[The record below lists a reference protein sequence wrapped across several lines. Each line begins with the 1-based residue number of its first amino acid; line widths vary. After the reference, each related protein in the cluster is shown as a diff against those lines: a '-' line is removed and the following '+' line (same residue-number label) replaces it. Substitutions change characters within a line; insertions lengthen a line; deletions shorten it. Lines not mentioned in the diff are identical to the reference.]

1 LARYAS
7 LANFVE
13 LSTTLSADPV
23 AMMRAVGLD
32 PAGLAM
38 QDRWIPAAS
47 VALLLERAA
56 VVTERPDFGLRLG
69 ELRRLSHLG
78 PLSMVIREEP
88 DVRSALDVLIRYEH
102 LYNEALHVRV
112 HDREGI
118 ATVSVEVA
126 LDDVPVRQSVELAV
140 AVLHRLVQGFVG
152 PRWQPLGV
160 DFTHAAPDGPTIHH
174 RVLGPAVHFGRERN
188 GLTLYAADLRVPNA
202 MADPQLREYTAQL
215 VGPLPPS
222 GAGTVRR
229 VHDLVEMLLPTG
241 QCSVEQVARSLGVD
255 RRTIHRHLAREGD
268 TFSSVVESTRHSL
281 ADQLVRHGRRP
292 LGEVAE
298 LVGFSSQSNFTRW
311 FRRSFGTS
319 PSQWRRRPGRA
330 TPTEPG
336 SRRRTSVSGEPGA

>member
-1 LARYAS
+1 MAPGPLARYAA

-13 LSTTLSADPV
+13 LSTALSADPA

-32 PAGLAM
+32 PAGLAK
-38 QDRWIPAAS
+38 QDRWIPASS
-47 VALLLERAA
+47 VARLLERAA
-56 VVTERPDFGLRLG
+56 VATGRPDFGLRLG

-112 HDREGI
+112 HEHAAV
-118 ATVSVEVA
+118 ATVSVEIA
-126 LDDVPVRQSVELAV
+126 LDDAPVRQSVELAV

-152 PRWQPLGV
+152 RHWQPLGV
-160 DFTHAAPDGPTIHH
+160 DFTHPAPQGPTIHH

-188 GLTLYAADLRVPNA
+188 GLTLYATDLHAPNA

-215 VGPLPPS
+215 VGPLTPS
-222 GAGTVRR
+222 EADIVSR

-255 RRTIHRHLAREGD
+255 RRTVHRHLAREGE

-281 ADQLVRHGRRP
+281 AGQLVRHGRRP
-292 LGEVAE
+292 LAEVAE
-298 LVGFSSQSNFTRW
+298 LVGFSSHSNFTRW
-311 FRRSFGTS
+311 FRRSFGTN
-319 PSQWRRRPGRA
+319 PARWRRRP
-330 TPTEPG
+330 E
-336 SRRRTSVSGEPGA
+336 